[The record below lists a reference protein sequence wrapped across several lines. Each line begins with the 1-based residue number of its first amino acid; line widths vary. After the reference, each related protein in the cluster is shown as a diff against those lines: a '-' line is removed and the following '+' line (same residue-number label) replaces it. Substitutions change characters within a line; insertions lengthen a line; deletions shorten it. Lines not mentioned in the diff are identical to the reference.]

1 MAADRR
7 ELSDAEKAQV
17 RARFENCY
25 ICGETLND
33 YEPTEIQYD
42 HIYAFADGY
51 SQDLSNFAP
60 VHASRE
66 PNKRNCH
73 KQKGRKSPFEY
84 KEELRIRGEMQNVSG
99 LRDICPAAA
108 SSEVTIDEVRCS
120 IRFNGRV
127 LPLYNQRLDNKDHLY
142 FFDEIETRYI
152 ENDDK
157 IQPRPLEEKIY
168 AMIIHLRSHVQLL
181 PSLGRLD
188 LGERKVKIFDGQH
201 KAVAQI
207 KGNRRDRIPC
217 IVFVNEDVEQL
228 RKTVFAAHTDFLQQ
242 RYKKSHIDN
251 KLAEIFA
258 EQIRQ
263 FREALGN
270 PQAPYTEMVI
280 LRHESAAR
288 RRAYLLGWTI
298 DGLRDANDFVD
309 FYVAQDRKG
318 QKQKPMI
325 WDSLELF
332 VKTFCNLTPVEVPSD
347 DAQNFRECEV
357 ENLQFL
363 LDCVHK
369 HAIQGKW
376 NPALPDSEGHKLSRK
391 FFYDKALTN
400 WLRRVAEAMK
410 HAFDQMAGRAH
421 TGPLCYRPRFSAE
434 VRQRFDHTFEL
445 LVTHGLWL
453 NPANDPVISGNSEKQ
468 IDAMFTEQRL
478 DWVYLTGLE

>member
-1 MAADRR
+1 MGVPSGFTPHLPNCVGVALPTQVYANRQRASVCATSAGKQSRNASDEVDQQGQNNGEVRAFFGRRRYLANIYSTLPGTVAEARRHPVTAYHGSKAPCKAGPSGLPKRAPAISVQRVLDGAKMPFRPHPSVCFPGSVTENFESLGGFIFSHGQGRIAPLPFDFILRRAPGVERLLMGHPCREATMAADRR

-108 SSEVTIDEVRCS
+108 SSEVTIDEARAS
-120 IRFNGRV
+120 IRFNGHV

-242 RYKKSHIDN
+242 RYKKIAH
-251 KLAEIFA
+251 
-258 EQIRQ
+258 RQ
-263 FREALGN
+263 QACGDFRR
-270 PQAPYTEMVI
+270 T
-280 LRHESAAR
+280 
-288 RRAYLLGWTI
+288 
-298 DGLRDANDFVD
+298 
-309 FYVAQDRKG
+309 
-318 QKQKPMI
+318 
-325 WDSLELF
+325 DST
-332 VKTFCNLTPVEVPSD
+332 V
-347 DAQNFRECEV
+347 
-357 ENLQFL
+357 
-363 LDCVHK
+363 
-369 HAIQGKW
+369 
-376 NPALPDSEGHKLSRK
+376 SR
-391 FFYDKALTN
+391 
-400 WLRRVAEAMK
+400 
-410 HAFDQMAGRAH
+410 
-421 TGPLCYRPRFSAE
+421 GPR
-434 VRQRFDHTFEL
+434 
-445 LVTHGLWL
+445 
-453 NPANDPVISGNSEKQ
+453 
-468 IDAMFTEQRL
+468 
-478 DWVYLTGLE
+478 